1 MVALLPQPPVPYF
14 KPCSPRS
21 PTAPHHTLT
30 FTIRDGLL
38 LSKNRIWLEPG
49 NPFVAPLI
57 EEFHSTPIGG
67 HLGFTKTLHHIQ
79 SNFFWATMR
88 DDIRQFIRQCPTC
101 QHIKYETKKPAGLL
115 QPLSIPISP
124 WQDLSLEFIT
134 GLPPSR
140 GYTAILMVV
149 DRFTEGAHFGALP
162 DHYTAHKVVFLFLD
176 MVYKL
181 HGFPISL
188 VSDRNPI
195 FIGHFWHDLFTLSG
209 TKLRL
214 STSYHPE
221 TDGQTQVVNRTLEQ
235 YLRCFVHDQPHR
247 WLQFLSLTE

>member
-115 QPLSIPISP
+115 QPLS
-124 WQDLSLEFIT
+124 
-134 GLPPSR
+134 
-140 GYTAILMVV
+140 V
-149 DRFTEGAHFGALP
+149 
-162 DHYTAHKVVFLFLD
+162 
-176 MVYKL
+176 
-181 HGFPISL
+181 
-188 VSDRNPI
+188 
-195 FIGHFWHDLFTLSG
+195 